1 MKCIPI
7 YLLLFYCILCRAQEP
22 SNGITLAFENT
33 ALSQVLDAIE
43 DTTDYRFFYLKDWL
57 GDARITASFR
67 NTPLSEVLETVFQ
80 DTFLNFYILEDRII
94 LTRNTRI
101 YDTLPDYF
109 KEIGDT
115 TVTQTGSQEIART
128 TPIPVFELERPS
140 NNLTGIETVRIG
152 KADAKNL
159 QKTYRLSGYVR
170 DSKTANP
177 IPDIT
182 ILIKNSNS
190 GAVSNAQGYYELEL
204 PVGLNNIETKGM
216 GLENIEKRVLIY
228 NNGQLDFDLNE
239 NVEQLDEVIVAGA
252 QRANVTQEITGTT
265 TIESEDSKDIPL
277 VLGERNILSIATTLP
292 GISSAGEGATGLNVR
307 GGRTDQNLILL
318 DQGVVYNPTHFFG
331 IFQALNP
338 FVTKDVDIYKGGIPA
353 QFGGRLS
360 SVFDIKTV
368 DGNTEKISGEASIGP
383 VTGNIALEIPIAPG
397 KSSLVLGGRGAYSDW
412 ILQSLD
418 DPDLSNST
426 ASFYD
431 VIAKYKHE
439 INDKNTVS
447 GTVYYSKDNF
457 SITNDS
463 LFNYSNRLVSANW
476 TRQLSERSVMNLNVA
491 NSQYRF
497 GIEFDGQ
504 SNTDFDLGYQIDET
518 EVNAKFKFVWDEV
531 HTLDYGIASKLY
543 GVKPGFIDPLNNE
556 SDIQSFSVPREK
568 GLESAFFISD
578 NITFSDKFS
587 VVAGLRVSF
596 FAALGPAVQNNYEE
610 GQPRNEGSF
619 QDTTNFDNN
628 EVIKTYGGPE
638 ARISARYLFTP
649 DFSVKASFNNM
660 YQYIHTLSNTT
671 TVSPIDTWKLSD
683 GNIKPQRATQYALGL
698 YKNFEDNMYE
708 FSVEGYYKDMEDVLD
723 FKTGAQLLLNDDIE
737 TEVIQGEGKAYGVE
751 VLLRKN
757 SGKLNGWL
765 GYTYS
770 RSLIKFDSEFSEER
784 INGGQYFPSNFDRP
798 HDVSLIGNYK
808 FTQRFSFS
816 LNFAYQTGRPVT
828 YPIGQYN
835 FNNAEYVFYSNRNEF
850 RIPDYYRLDLGLNI
864 EGNHKKNKLIHSF
877 WNISV
882 YNVLGRA
889 NPYSVFF
896 VTEGGEVKAYQSSIF
911 AVAIPSITYNF
922 KF

>member
-7 YLLLFYCILCRAQEP
+7 YLLLFYCILSRAQDP
-22 SNGITLAFENT
+22 SNGITLSFENT
-33 ALSQVLDAIE
+33 ELNQVLEAIE
-43 DTTDYRFFYLKDWL
+43 GTTDYRFFYLKDWL
-57 GDARITASFR
+57 GDTRITASFE
-67 NTPLSEVLETVFQ
+67 NTPLSEVLETVFR

-94 LTRNTRI
+94 LTQNSRI
-101 YDTLPDYF
+101 YDQLPDYF
-109 KEIGDT
+109 LEMGDT
-115 TVTQTGSQEIART
+115 IPSQTGIPEVAKN
-128 TPIPVFELERPS
+128 TPTPVFELEQS
-140 NNLTGIETVRIG
+140 SATLTGIETFRIG
-152 KADAKNL
+152 KANAQNL
-159 QKTYRLSGYVR
+159 QKTYRLSGFVR

-177 IPDIT
+177 IQDIT
-182 ILIKNSNS
+182 IVLKNSNL
-190 GAVSNAQGYYELEL
+190 GAVSNEQGYYELEL
-204 PVGLNNIETKGM
+204 PVGLNIIETKGI
-216 GLENIEKRVLIY
+216 GLENIEKRVLLY

-318 DQGVVYNPTHFFG
+318 DQGLVYNPTHFFG

-360 SVFDIKTV
+360 SVFDIKTI

-383 VTGNIALEIPIAPG
+383 VTGNVSLEIPVVPG
-397 KSSLVLGGRGAYSDW
+397 KSSLVFGGRGAYSDW

-431 VIAKYKHE
+431 AIVKYKHE

-447 GTVYYSKDNF
+447 ATAYYSKDNF

-476 TRQLSERSVMNLNVA
+476 TRQLSDRSVMNLNLA

-518 EVNAKFKFVWDEV
+518 EINAKFKFVWDEV
-531 HTLDYGIASKLY
+531 HTVDYGIASKLY
-543 GVKPGFIDPLNNE
+543 GVKPGFIDPLNSE
-556 SDIQSFSVPREK
+556 SDIQSFQIPREK
-568 GLESAFFISD
+568 GLESAVFISD
-578 NITFSDKFS
+578 NITFSERFS
-587 VVAGLRVSF
+587 VVAGLRFSF
-596 FAALGPAVQNNYEE
+596 FAALGPAIQNNYEE
-610 GQPRNEGSF
+610 GQPRNAGSF
-619 QDTTNFDNN
+619 QDTTDFDNN
-628 EVIKTYGGPE
+628 EVIQTYGGPE
-638 ARISARYLFTP
+638 VRVSGRYLFTP
-649 DFSVKASFNNM
+649 DFSVKASFNTM

-671 TVSPIDTWKLSD
+671 TVSPLDTWKLSD
-683 GNIKPQRATQYALGL
+683 GNIKPQRATQYALGF
-698 YKNFEDNMYE
+698 YKNFQENMYE
-708 FSVEGYYKDMEDVLD
+708 FSVEGYYKNMEDVLD
-723 FKTGAQLLLNDDIE
+723 FKTGAQLLLNDNIE
-737 TEVIQGEGKAYGVE
+737 TEVIQGQGKAYGVE

-757 SGKLNGWL
+757 LGKLNGWL

-784 INGGQYFPSNFDRP
+784 INGGQYFPSNFDKP
-798 HDVSLIGNYK
+798 HDVSLIANYK
-808 FTQRFSFS
+808 FTRRYGFS